1 MGFRDRNALTFD
13 KMMRKI
19 GLKRPNKLN
28 LGAKKVSPPIVP
40 GDGSSAAN
48 PVNRISGVYSE
59 HGDYRETHGVEFNVS
74 YDSIQSDVYCDMSQ
88 TRELVSDNC
97 SDSSYGQTS
106 GSSSGYGSNIQ
117 YDTEYRLG
125 TSRQSLST
133 FHQPPRQSEF
143 KANLETGPKVE
154 GSIANFSIPV
164 YS

>member
-1 MGFRDRNALTFD
+1 
-13 KMMRKI
+13 MMRKI

-40 GDGSSAAN
+40 GDGGSAAN
-48 PVNRISGVYSE
+48 TVNRISGVYSE
-59 HGDYRETHGVEFNVS
+59 HGDYRDTHRVEFNVS
-74 YDSIQSDVYCDMSQ
+74 YDSIQSDVYCEQ

-133 FHQPPRQSEF
+133 FHQPLRQSEF
-143 KANLETGPKVE
+143 KATIEMGFLRIFEVLRQRDRG
-154 GSIANFSIPV
+154 GLGM
-164 YS
+164 Y